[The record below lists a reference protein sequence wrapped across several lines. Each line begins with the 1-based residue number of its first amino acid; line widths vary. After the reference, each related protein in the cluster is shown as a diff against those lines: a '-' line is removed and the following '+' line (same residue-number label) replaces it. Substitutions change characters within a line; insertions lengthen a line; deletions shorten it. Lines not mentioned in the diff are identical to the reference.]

1 MSRIHSLELTVPA
14 ASIDGNGHVNNL
26 EYLRWMQDIAVAHSA
41 IRGWDM
47 ARYLT
52 VGGTWVVRAHT
63 IEYLG
68 AAFEGDVLS
77 LYTWVGDLGS
87 SSSRRRY
94 LVWRAADHCL
104 IARAET
110 LWVYVDMR
118 SGRARRIPD
127 ELRASFIVLPSTDA
141 VMEELGLRSRTDGRG
156 KAQPPA

>member
-1 MSRIHSLELTVPA
+1 MSRIHSLEITVPPEA
-14 ASIDGNGHVNNL
+14 IDGNGHVNNL

-41 IRGWDM
+41 ARGWDR
-47 ARYLT
+47 ARYLA
-52 VGGTWVVRAHT
+52 VGGSWVVRAHT

-68 AAFEGDVLS
+68 AAFEGDTLS

-94 LVWRAADHCL
+94 LVWRAADQCL
-104 IARAET
+104 VARAET

-127 ELRASFIVLPSTDA
+127 ELRASFVVLPSTDA
-141 VMEELGLRSRTDGRG
+141 VMEELGLRARTDRRGRS
-156 KAQPPA
+156 KPE

>member
-1 MSRIHSLELTVPA
+1 MAGIHTHELTVSA
-14 ASIDGNGHVNNL
+14 EAIDANGHVNNL

-41 IRGWDM
+41 ARGWDM
-47 ARYLT
+47 ARYLA

-68 AAFEGDVLS
+68 AAFEGDTLS

-94 LVWRAADHCL
+94 LVWRAADECL

-127 ELRASFIVLPSTDA
+127 ELRASFVVLPSTDA
-141 VMEELGLRSRTDGRG
+141 VMEELGLRVRVDGRG
-156 KAQPPA
+156 MS